1 MPLSLFNIVKHLA
14 RDRTVLDQRTQFLCP
29 DIGMEGSTAIN
40 NIVDNPHRRCLP
52 CPDLSVLFIPSSH
65 LVTVAQCRVEG
76 PAIARPRPSDL
87 FTPIR

>member
-1 MPLSLFNIVKHLA
+1 MPLSLFNIVEHLA

-40 NIVDNPHRRCLP
+40 NIVDNPLCGCLP

-65 LVTVAQCRVEG
+65 LVTI
-76 PAIARPRPSDL
+76 P
-87 FTPIR
+87 

>member
-1 MPLSLFNIVKHLA
+1 MPLSLFNIVKHFA
-14 RDRTVLDQRTQFLCP
+14 RDRTVLDHRSQFLCP
-29 DIGMEGSTAIN
+29 DIGMQGSTAIN
-40 NIVDNPHRRCLP
+40 NIVDNPHRWRLR
-52 CPDLSVLFIPSSH
+52 CPDLRFSFLPSSH